1 MKKPKPSRNF
11 RFTRSEK
18 LAALIVVATVAY
30 VISLF
35 AYNHFTPVA
44 TGTFKIKSKW
54 QVAAGTEKLGNVKTV
69 GHRGQ
74 TTGTYSYHHPE
85 HFHFTID
92 LDGEVQEIH
101 IPFEQRSLLK
111 SEELTITYRR
121 LRNGEFRVLEMKPA
135 LSEK

>member
-1 MKKPKPSRNF
+1 MRDFQPNRNF

-18 LAALIVVATVAY
+18 LAALIVVATAVY
-30 VISLF
+30 VICLL
-35 AYNHFTPVA
+35 AYNYFTPVT
-44 TGTFKIKSKW
+44 TGAFKIRSKW
-54 QVAAGTEKLGNVKTV
+54 KVAAGTEKLGNVRTV
-69 GHRGQ
+69 GSRGQ
-74 TTGTYSYHHPE
+74 TTGIYAYHHPE

-111 SEELTITYRR
+111 SGELTITYRR

-135 LSEK
+135 LSKK